1 MFSSIFTIS
10 DTFVALLRFFHVTGR
25 ELLVFLRSK
34 RCLTPSNSK
43 KNKKHNDPTNIMPT
57 WNIFWKYF
65 SSIFCQKSL
74 KLTFFQHFHYFGH
87 FCCSSSFFQGNWPWT
102 ARLPAF
108 KSLSNSG
115 QVEKLREIRTEKIFC
130 TKIFFAKNIFPQ
142 FIINEHKTWGFHHF
156 HFFVPFHASFYIFP
170 YNWPWATHL
179 PAFKIRRKN
188 AYFTDQQICL
198 ILILLPTLV
207 IRLTDFSDRL
217 HFIHHFIT

>member
-1 MFSSIFTIS
+1 MYIRSLKYFAHQNIIVKNNFPPIFLSKVIKIYVFQHFHYFGHFCGSSSFFPCNWTWTAS
-10 DTFVALLRFFHVTGR
+10 LPAFKTLL
-25 ELLVFLRSK
+25 
-34 RCLTPSNSK
+34 NSVQLE

-142 FIINEHKTWGFHHF
+142 FFINGHKNLGFS
-156 HFFVPFHASFYIFP
+156 PFSLFRALS
-170 YNWPWATHL
+170 
-179 PAFKIRRKN
+179 
-188 AYFTDQQICL
+188 CL
-198 ILILLPTLV
+198 
-207 IRLTDFSDRL
+207 FL
-217 HFIHHFIT
+217 HFPI